1 MAAIRELHIASE
13 RCCMKNPTRL
23 APENRQAC
31 LERMETEHFDIVIV
45 GGGLPGAGAALDAAT
60 RPLTLSKPQ
69 DPLVVQAACRT
80 EPGLI
85 GAAVLALQGDA
96 DGA

>member
-1 MAAIRELHIASE
+1 MSTTKASSEAPLEGGRRGLLRRRPVAGTPAAAARDRRRSKQ
-13 RCCMKNPTRL
+13 RRRL
-23 APENRQAC
+23 ANVA
-31 LERMETEHFDIVIV
+31 
-45 GGGLPGAGAALDAAT
+45 GLMAALDAAT